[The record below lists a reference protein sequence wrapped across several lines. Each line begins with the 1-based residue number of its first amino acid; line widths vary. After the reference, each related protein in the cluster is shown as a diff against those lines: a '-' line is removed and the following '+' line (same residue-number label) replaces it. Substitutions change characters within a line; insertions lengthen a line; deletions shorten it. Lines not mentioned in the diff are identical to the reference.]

1 MNTHTKRKQASK
13 QFLVKKHAH
22 PELRDFLLNLGCISA
37 AREESLCLLAEH
49 DGKPGAA
56 GVPWIHDGV
65 ALFAS
70 SAFSALGVWS
80 ATRK

>member
-22 PELRDFLLNLGCISA
+22 PDLGCISA

-49 DGKPGAA
+49 NGKPGAA